1 MTLDLPQLSALINGF
16 SATAF
21 RLETLDTYTS
31 GSDGGDVDRYLRG
44 EPEPDPARKG
54 PWLARLRSERAEGRQ
69 RQRVHVLRS
78 PISPYVRYECEWGYL
93 MNAEAG
99 EDIRILDLS
108 ERPLPPPLDGIDHDF
123 WLIDNSTAVRM
134 TYDSAGRFV
143 TAEVAAPVELP
154 GYLAAREAAMAAA
167 EPVAGWWRRHPEFHQ
182 ANQGHQA
189 A

>member
-1 MTLDLPQLSALINGF
+1 MLDLPQLSALINGF
-16 SATAF
+16 SVTAF
-21 RLETLDTYTS
+21 RLELLDRYTS

-54 PWLARLRSERAEGRQ
+54 PWLSRLRSERAEGRQ

-78 PISPYVRYECEWGYL
+78 PISPYLRYESEWGYVP
-93 MNAEAG
+93 NAEAG

-123 WLIDNSTAVRM
+123 WLIDSTTAARM
-134 TYDSAGRFV
+134 TYDSTGRFV
-143 TAEVAAPVELP
+143 SAETTEPGELP
-154 GYLAAREAAMAAA
+154 LYLAACDAAMAAA
-167 EPVAGWWRRHPEFHQ
+167 EPFADWWQRHPEFHQ
-182 ANQGHQA
+182 ANQGNQA